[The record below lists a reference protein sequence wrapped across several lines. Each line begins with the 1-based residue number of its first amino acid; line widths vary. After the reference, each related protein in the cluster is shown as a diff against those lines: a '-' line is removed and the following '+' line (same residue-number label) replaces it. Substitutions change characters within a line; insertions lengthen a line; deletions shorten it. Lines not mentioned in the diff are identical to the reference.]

1 MNLYCLFMYSNL
13 NKILFTLTRWTTN
26 PGVKRPT
33 PTSPVFRMR
42 LSTKV
47 PSSFDL
53 VVGGTLT
60 LLHSEGPKLHR
71 VLAILSVIELNQSSF
86 SLSAFRYSKDK
97 SQWPYLSNEFLHNV

>member
-1 MNLYCLFMYSNL
+1 
-13 NKILFTLTRWTTN
+13 
-26 PGVKRPT
+26 
-33 PTSPVFRMR
+33 MR

-71 VLAILSVIELNQSSF
+71 VLAILSAIGLNPS
-86 SLSAFRYSKDK
+86 SLSLLVFRYSKGK
-97 SQWPYLSNEFLHNV
+97 SQGPYISNEYLHNVECISLLCMITSVIKI

>member
-1 MNLYCLFMYSNL
+1 
-13 NKILFTLTRWTTN
+13 
-26 PGVKRPT
+26 
-33 PTSPVFRMR
+33 MR

-71 VLAILSVIELNQSSF
+71 VLAILSAIGLNPS
-86 SLSAFRYSKDK
+86 SLSLSVFRYSKGK
-97 SQWPYLSNEFLHNV
+97 SHGPYRSNKYLHNV